1 MNTLLQDL
9 RYSAR
14 LLLKKPSYTVAILIV
29 LALGIGANTTI
40 FSFVNAFLLHV
51 LPYEHPDQLV
61 RLYSVSPDKV
71 TKTFAVSYP
80 DFEDWKNR
88 NEVFQQLAV
97 WARGNAN
104 LTEAGDP
111 ERFDSGLVTSNF
123 FQMLGISPIHGR
135 VFVPEDEQAGSNQ
148 VVVLNHALWQSRF
161 GGDPGIVGKSVMLD
175 GNLFTVVGI
184 LPRDFEFISKVDFWM
199 PVSLV
204 GQTALQDRGRHFIS
218 VLGRL
223 KPGMS
228 LGRAKSEMDGIANQ
242 LSEEYSKTNAGYGVN
257 IVSLY
262 GELTS
267 SIRAP
272 LLLLFG
278 AALFVL
284 LIACVNVANL
294 QLVRALSRQKEIAIR
309 IALGATRGRLIRQLL
324 TESMLLSLLGG
335 ALGLVLAV
343 LGKGALL
350 KLTPPN
356 RLMGLGG
363 VNLDWRVL
371 AFTFAISLVTG
382 VIFGLS
388 PAMRASRPDLNE
400 SLKEGGRDSSA
411 DTHGNRLRSLLVVF
425 EIALASML
433 AISGG
438 LMLQSFS
445 RLQNIDPGFNADN
458 VLTMQISLPSSKY
471 AKPYQISGFYQQLLQ
486 NIQAKPEVVAAGA
499 TNNIPLSGGTSY
511 TKIIIEGRPT
521 QPEEAPM
528 SYAQIV
534 TPNYF
539 QAMEIPFLTGR
550 DFNEQ
555 DKDYVMIVS
564 ETAAR
569 AFWPNDDPVG
579 KRVRFGGA
587 TGDWTTVIGVVGNV
601 KSLGL
606 ETAPRPHMYL
616 PLGDNTFR
624 GGTVV
629 ARFNTDPKRMISAMQ
644 GSVWALDRNQPISN
658 IRTMEQVVSE
668 SVAQPR
674 FTAIILAIFA
684 VVALVLAVV
693 GIHGVMAYSV
703 IQRTREIGIRMA
715 LGAQP
720 RDILKLILG
729 QGLIIVAIGIT
740 IGVAASFALSPVLSS
755 MLFGIK
761 ATNIATFIY
770 AALLMAVA
778 ALMACYFPT
787 RKATTVD
794 PLVAM
799 RYE

>member
-9 RYSAR
+9 RYSTR

-40 FSFVNAFLLHV
+40 FSFVNAFLLRV
-51 LPYEHPDQLV
+51 LPYEHPDRLV

-71 TKTFAVSYP
+71 TSTFAVSYP

-88 NEVFQQLAV
+88 NEVFQQMAV

-104 LTEAGDP
+104 LTETGDP

-123 FQMLGISPIHGR
+123 FSMLGVSPLHGR
-135 VFVPEDEQAGSNQ
+135 LFVPEDDQPGSNQ
-148 VVVLNHALWQSRF
+148 VVILNHGLWQARF
-161 GGDPGIVGKSVMLD
+161 GGDPGIIGKSLMLD
-175 GNLFTVVGI
+175 GNPFMVIGI
-184 LPRDFEFISKVDFWM
+184 LPRDFEFINKVDLWM
-199 PVSLV
+199 PVSLI
-204 GQTALQDRGRHFIS
+204 GQAAMQDRGRHFVS
-218 VLGRL
+218 ALGLL

-228 LGRAKSEMDGIANQ
+228 LGRARAEMDNIGNQ
-242 LSEEYSKTNAGYGVN
+242 LSQEYSKTNAGYGVN
-257 IVSLY
+257 VVSLY

-324 TESMLLSLLGG
+324 TESMMLSFLGG
-335 ALGLVLAV
+335 VLGLVLAV

-350 KLTPPN
+350 KLTPPKK
-356 RLMGLGG
+356 LMGLGE

-388 PAMRASRPDLNE
+388 PATRASSPDLNE
-400 SLKEGGRDSSA
+400 SLKEGGRDSGS
-411 DTHGNRLRSLLVVF
+411 DSHGNRLRSLLVVL

-433 AISGG
+433 AISSG

-445 RLQNIDPGFNADN
+445 RLQNIDPGFNADS

-486 NIQAKPEVVAAGA
+486 NIQAKPEVVAAAA

-511 TKIIIEGRPT
+511 TKMIIEDRPT

-539 QAMEIPFLTGR
+539 KAMEIPFLSGR

-569 AFWPNDDPVG
+569 AFWPNDDAVG
-579 KRVRFGGA
+579 KRVRFQGT
-587 TGDWTTVIGVVGNV
+587 TGDWTTIIGVVSNV

-606 ETAPRPHMYL
+606 ETASRPHMYM
-616 PLGDNTFR
+616 PLGENTFR
-624 GGTVV
+624 GGTIV
-629 ARFNTDPKRMISAMQ
+629 ARFKTDPKRMISAMQ
-644 GSVWALDRNQPISN
+644 GSVWALDHNQPIFN
-658 IRTMEQVVSE
+658 IKTMEQVVSE
-668 SVAQPR
+668 SIAQPR
-674 FTAIILAIFA
+674 FTAVILAIFA
-684 VVALVLAVV
+684 GAALVLAVV

-778 ALMACYFPT
+778 AVIACYFPT
-787 RKATTVD
+787 RKATTVA

-799 RYE
+799 RYD